1 MAGGV
6 EMTGLAGAAGDADA
20 KAAKAAGV
28 TDAVDARANAA
39 KTANVRDGV
48 ALALGLVIVVIG
60 STMPS
65 GLYAI
70 YQRDW
75 GLSTDKTVV
84 VFACY
89 AVGVIVTL
97 AYGHLSDS
105 LGRKPIALTS
115 MGLSLVSTLM
125 FLAAALVDSHE
136 AVLYL
141 ARIVSGFSVG
151 LATGSFTAL
160 LQEKLLTQIGAL
172 TSTVAVSGALA
183 LGPLA
188 SAVVA
193 QFSSSPL
200 QMPYWI
206 YAALTVMSMV
216 GVARVRE
223 RSFERNSVSWRPQ
236 FGVARDVIRVFIP
249 GALAIGCAYGVNGLF
264 QSVVP
269 LAAKDMG
276 FDTQLKIASITAL
289 MLGVSAV
296 TQVMLGRR
304 AQRVSYPVGLV
315 ILALGLGGATVSL
328 LSSNAVL
335 LIIATVICGVGQG
348 ISFKY
353 SLLRVSEAAR
363 GKDLAATVSSYYIV
377 GYAGTAVG
385 PLAAGLSGGS
395 SAVVGIVCI
404 AFAVLSVAVAVAGSR
419 QTAKAVTATENT
431 AAT

>member
-6 EMTGLAGAAGDADA
+6 EMTGLAGAAGDANA

-97 AYGHLSDS
+97 TYGHLSDS

-125 FLAAALVDSHE
+125 FLAVALVDSHE

-151 LATGSFTAL
+151 LATGSFAAL

-206 YAALTVMSMV
+206 YAALTVVSMV

-377 GYAGTAVG
+377 GYVGTAVG

-404 AFAVLSVAVAVAGSR
+404 AFAALSIAVAVAGSR
-419 QTAKAVTATENT
+419 QAAKATTATETT

>member
-6 EMTGLAGAAGDADA
+6 EMTGLAGAAGDANA

-84 VFACY
+84 VFSCY

-97 AYGHLSDS
+97 TYGHLSDS

-125 FLAAALVDSHE
+125 FLAVALVDSHE

-151 LATGSFTAL
+151 LATGSFAAL

-206 YAALTVMSMV
+206 YAALTVVSMV

-304 AQRVSYPVGLV
+304 VQRVSYPVGLV

-377 GYAGTAVG
+377 GYVGTAVG

-404 AFAVLSVAVAVAGSR
+404 AFAALSVAVAVAGSR
-419 QTAKAVTATENT
+419 QAAKATTATETT

>member
-6 EMTGLAGAAGDADA
+6 EMTGLAGAAGDANA

-97 AYGHLSDS
+97 TYGHLSDS

-125 FLAAALVDSHE
+125 FLAVALVDSHE

-151 LATGSFTAL
+151 LATGSFAAL

-183 LGPLA
+183 LGPLY

-206 YAALTVMSMV
+206 YAALTVVSMV

-296 TQVMLGRR
+296 IQVMLGRR
-304 AQRVSYPVGLV
+304 VQRVSYPVGLV

-377 GYAGTAVG
+377 GYVGTAVG

-404 AFAVLSVAVAVAGSR
+404 AFAALSVAVAVAGSR
-419 QTAKAVTATENT
+419 QAAKATTATETT

>member
-1 MAGGV
+1 MAEMAGK
-6 EMTGLAGAAGDADA
+6 AGGADA
-20 KAAKAAGV
+20 KAASTADAADTRANAMKAAGA
-28 TDAVDARANAA
+28 T
-39 KTANVRDGV
+39 KTANVRDGA

-65 GLYAI
+65 GLYAL

-97 AYGHLSDS
+97 TYGHLSDS

-160 LQEKLLTQIGAL
+160 LQEKLFTQIGAL

-206 YAALTVMSMV
+206 YAALTVVSMV

-328 LSSNAVL
+328 LGSNAVL

-377 GYAGTAVG
+377 GYVGTAVG

-404 AFAVLSVAVAVAGSR
+404 AFAALSVAVAVAGSR
-419 QTAKAVTATENT
+419 QAAKATTATETT

>member
-1 MAGGV
+1 
-6 EMTGLAGAAGDADA
+6 MTGLAGAAGDANA

-97 AYGHLSDS
+97 TYGHLSDS

-125 FLAAALVDSHE
+125 FLAVALVDSHE

-151 LATGSFTAL
+151 LATGSFAAL

-172 TSTVAVSGALA
+172 TSTVSVSGALA
-183 LGPLA
+183 LGPLY

-206 YAALTVMSMV
+206 YAALTVVSMV

-223 RSFERNSVSWRPQ
+223 RSCERNSVSWRPQ

-296 TQVMLGRR
+296 IQVMLGRR

-377 GYAGTAVG
+377 GYVGTAVG

-404 AFAVLSVAVAVAGSR
+404 AFAALSIAVAVAGSR
-419 QTAKAVTATENT
+419 QAAKATTATETT

>member
-6 EMTGLAGAAGDADA
+6 EMTGLAGDADV
-20 KAAKAAGV
+20 KAV
-28 TDAVDARANAA
+28 
-39 KTANVRDGV
+39 KTANVRDGA

-97 AYGHLSDS
+97 TYGHLSDS

-160 LQEKLLTQIGAL
+160 LQEKLFTQIGAL

-206 YAALTVMSMV
+206 YAALTVVSMV

-223 RSFERNSVSWRPQ
+223 RSFERNSANWRPQ
-236 FGVARDVIRVFIP
+236 FGVARAAIRVFIP

-264 QSVVP
+264 QSVVPP

-304 AQRVSYPVGLV
+304 VQRVSYPVGLV
-315 ILALGLGGATVSL
+315 ILALGLGGVTLSL

-363 GKDLAATVSSYYIV
+363 GKNLAATVSSYYIV
-377 GYAGTAVG
+377 GYVGTAVG

-419 QTAKAVTATENT
+419 QAAKATTATETT